1 MAIGGAAVGLA
12 ILLVVAIPRYPPVW
26 SFVWGWADIASGGLE
41 DREQVL
47 RDHPFPAD
55 LAPPGYRIVAN
66 EQMCDDDVEDCSD
79 WPEGWTVSFAG
90 PDDEDTIR
98 FYSHAMIAEEV
109 YDYWS
114 RPAERGNF
122 GIKFVPVDNLGS
134 HSFCDEQELPLTGQ
148 HSVSCVAA
156 FDGMA
161 VIADSVNTK
170 PERGSIE
177 HAVTMLRAGKAHW
190 ESIRD

>member
-1 MAIGGAAVGLA
+1 VTVGGAAVGLA

-26 SFVWGWADIASGGLE
+26 SFVWGWADIASGGVE
-41 DREQVL
+41 DRERVL
-47 RDHPFPAD
+47 RNHPFPAD
-55 LAPPGYRIVAN
+55 LAPLGYRIVAN

-90 PDDEDTIR
+90 PDDENTIQ
-98 FYSHAMIAEEV
+98 FYSQGMIADEV
-109 YDYWS
+109 YHYW
-114 RPAERGNF
+114 RRAQDNF
-122 GIKFVPVDNLGS
+122 GRTKLVPVENLRPR
-134 HSFCDEQELPLTGQ
+134 SFCEEGDDVFHENHE
-148 HSVSCVAA
+148 VSCVAA

-161 VIADSVNTK
+161 VIADSVNAK

-177 HAVTMLRAGKAHW
+177 HAVTMLRAGVAHW

>member
-1 MAIGGAAVGLA
+1 MGLA
-12 ILLVVAIPRYPPVW
+12 ILLVVAVPRYPPVW
-26 SFVWGWADIASGGLE
+26 SFVWGWADIASGGVQ

-90 PDDEDTIR
+90 PDDEDTIE
-98 FYSHAMIAEEV
+98 FYSHGMIAEEV
-109 YDYWS
+109 YDYWR
-114 RPAERGNF
+114 RPAE
-122 GIKFVPVDNLGS
+122 FVQHEFLSVENLGAD
-134 HSFCDEQELPLTGQ
+134 SFCEQGDDVFHET
-148 HSVSCVAA
+148 HEVSCVAA

-161 VIADSVNTK
+161 VIAESSNRK
-170 PERGSIE
+170 PNRGNLVHALALLQAGASHWKSI
-177 HAVTMLRAGKAHW
+177 
-190 ESIRD
+190 SD